1 MTKKIVR
8 KYVYQNI
15 NFKAE
20 QEPNPRF
27 KINDM
32 QMTQMMT
39 EVDRSLDQSLYA
51 VRFTTEIY
59 QEYDN
64 ILKDFI
70 LFNPLNYSSHQ
81 RLSKT
86 STNIIRKC

>member
-1 MTKKIVR
+1 MTQIMTKI
-8 KYVYQNI
+8 
-15 NFKAE
+15 
-20 QEPNPRF
+20 
-27 KINDM
+27 
-32 QMTQMMT
+32 
-39 EVDRSLDQSLYA
+39 DRSLDQSLYA
-51 VRFTTEIY
+51 VKFTAEID

-81 RLSKT
+81 RLSNT